1 MTGNIPLRRMSS
13 VVADIR
19 EAMPTAGFVAGSFDH
34 LSEECPDRNWV
45 VVWNIF
51 CLQAILVR
59 SFCMSI
65 YI

>member
-1 MTGNIPLRRMSS
+1 MTGNIPPFRSISS

-19 EAMPTAGFVAGSFDH
+19 EAVPAAGFVAGSFDH

-51 CLQAILVR
+51 LFANN
-59 SFCMSI
+59 SSM
-65 YI
+65 